1 MNYEKN
7 IEIPF
12 GAKDSELKGWECTI
26 PEGFTAEIKDGK
38 VIVREKA
45 SEDERIRRQL
55 INVCNDYLNGDYS
68 AKPCLN
74 DIKWLKNLL
83 EKQKEQKP
91 AECGEDERIRKW
103 MINQLSAVINTES
116 AKEFDPTGYEM
127 AIKALS
133 WLEKQKINT
142 EGDFGRGYDCGYEAC
157 LNSHGAEWFEKQKE
171 KSEKLII
178 PEKENEAMKAIES
191 IIRVHGKTQ
200 GEWIAG
206 YDMDTLVV
214 HLRKAFAALEKQKE
228 IPMSDSTKMIKMWD
242 EEKKILERMYLRGDT
257 WRLIAYNA
265 FIDGLAKGTCVKSEK
280 QEEQKPAEYGDDVAE
295 EAEEYTGK
303 VDCGEYGVAVTEA
316 YIAGVLSERNRKPAE
331 WSEEDETCLTNIL
344 IMLQE
349 YVIHH
354 YSKDDVNKSVDWLK
368 SLPERF
374 NLQPKQEWSE
384 EDITNGWTGVN
395 LERYLSCLQKLGTG
409 NPQQPETI
417 NSKWFKEHCRPQPRE
432 EIYQSA
438 KHDLAIRFMN
448 YLDENRPEGKM
459 GLSNGE
465 CEDIDKAF
473 KEYDWA
479 KIMRYVEKYRSSWK
493 PSEEQ
498 MEALKW
504 LVEYMSPSEKYIVIV
519 KNLYE
524 QLKKLM

>member
-1 MNYEKN
+1 MDYEKK
-7 IEIPF
+7 IDIPF
-12 GAKDSELKGWECTI
+12 GAHDSELKGWEYTI

-103 MINQLSAVINTES
+103 MINQLSAVINTTS

-127 AIKALS
+127 ALKALS
-133 WLEKQKINT
+133 WLEKQKEQKSAECGKDEKIRKWLIDYFNDYYERSGDTFCGMQITRILAYLENQKINT

-157 LNSHGAEWFEKQKE
+157 LNSHGAEWFEKQK
-171 KSEKLII
+171 
-178 PEKENEAMKAIES
+178 
-191 IIRVHGKTQ
+191 
-200 GEWIAG
+200 
-206 YDMDTLVV
+206 D
-214 HLRKAFAALEKQKE
+214 FAADEYWRGFKNGRDEVTENPDRFNLQEKQKE
-228 IPMSDSTKMIKMWD
+228 QKHKRERNKPKESWLSKSKYELEHADELLIK
-242 EEKKILERMYLRGDT
+242 R
-257 WRLIAYNA
+257 
-265 FIDGLAKGTCVKSEK
+265 
-280 QEEQKPAEYGDDVAE
+280 QEELREIRELKNKEQ
-295 EAEEYTGK
+295 
-303 VDCGEYGVAVTEA
+303 
-316 YIAGVLSERNRKPAE
+316 KPAE

-493 PSEEQ
+493 PSEDQ

-504 LVEYMSPSEKYIVIV
+504 LVEYMSPSEKYVVIV

>member
-1 MNYEKN
+1 MDFK
-7 IEIPF
+7 IDIPF
-12 GAKDSELKGWECTI
+12 GAKDSELKGWEYTI
-26 PEGFTAEIKDGK
+26 PEGMEAIIKDGK
-38 VIVREKA
+38 VIVKEKA

-91 AECGEDERIRKW
+91 AECEEDERIRKW

-116 AKEFDPTGYEM
+116 AKEFDPAGYEM

-171 KSEKLII
+171 KSEKLTI

-191 IIRVHGKTQ
+191 IIRVYGKTQ

-228 IPMSDSTKMIKMWD
+228 LPFVKDVMLGYSGLYFYDGERMHFRGNPAM
-242 EEKKILERMYLRGDT
+242 EEKQK
-257 WRLIAYNA
+257 
-265 FIDGLAKGTCVKSEK
+265 
-280 QEEQKPAEYGDDVAE
+280 EQ
-295 EAEEYTGK
+295 
-303 VDCGEYGVAVTEA
+303 
-316 YIAGVLSERNRKPAE
+316 KPAE
-331 WSEEDETCLTNIL
+331 WSEEDREMLMRCVAAIPVQGDE
-344 IMLQE
+344 IMPTSYL
-349 YVIHH
+349 
-354 YSKDDVNKSVDWLK
+354 NKLRNWLE
-368 SLPERF
+368 SIPERF
-374 NLQPKQEWSE
+374 NLQPKPEWSE
-384 EDITNGWTGVN
+384 KDDEIRKALIAFLEMNTGYFACNGFTKDDIIQWLKSLRHQPKQELSEEDKTNGWTGVD

-417 NSKWFKEHCRPQPRE
+417 NSKWFKEHCRP
-432 EIYQSA
+432 
-438 KHDLAIRFMN
+438 
-448 YLDENRPEGKM
+448 
-459 GLSNGE
+459 
-465 CEDIDKAF
+465 
-473 KEYDWA
+473 
-479 KIMRYVEKYRSSWK
+479 
-493 PSEEQ
+493 
-498 MEALKW
+498 
-504 LVEYMSPSEKYIVIV
+504 
-519 KNLYE
+519 LY
-524 QLKKLM
+524 